1 MQNIR
6 VYDWDYNTIRDICE
20 LNNVNE
26 WEVIEA
32 FFDIIREEGIDI
44 SDWF

>member
-1 MQNIR
+1 MQNIS
-6 VYDWDYNTIRDICE
+6 VYNSDYNTIRDICK

-26 WEVIEA
+26 WEVIEV

-44 SDWF
+44 SDWL

>member
-44 SDWF
+44 SDWL

>member
-26 WEVIEA
+26 CEVIEA

-44 SDWF
+44 SDWL

>member
-1 MQNIR
+1 MQNIS
-6 VYDWDYNTIRDICE
+6 VYDSDYNTIRDICE

-26 WEVIEA
+26 WEVIEV

-44 SDWF
+44 SDWL